1 MNNTKQKS
9 RRLRDRIFALVGVT
23 GFEPTTSWSRT
34 KRTTKLCHTPIFDFY
49 KRFNPNPQLTLAV
62 PKIAMRL
69 GAARDFDRCELS
81 AFASSSAGRARQKAL
96 VRTKRTT
103 KLCQPN

>member
-1 MNNTKQKS
+1 M
-9 RRLRDRIFALVGVT
+9 VGVT

-34 KRTTKLCHTPIFDFY
+34 KRTTKLCHTPIFCFVILKCD
-49 KRFNPNPQLTLAV
+49 PNPRLTLAV

-69 GAARDFDRCELS
+69 EAARDFDRGELS

-96 VRTKRTT
+96 VRTKRTA
-103 KLCQPN
+103 KLCHTPIATIV